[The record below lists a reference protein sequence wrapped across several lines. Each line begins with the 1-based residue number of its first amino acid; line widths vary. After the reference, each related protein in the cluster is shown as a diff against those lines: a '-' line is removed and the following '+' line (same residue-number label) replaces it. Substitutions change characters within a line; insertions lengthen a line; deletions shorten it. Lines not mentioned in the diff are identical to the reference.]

1 MLQLNDVLLA
11 SGAML
16 IVIAAFILAFDAH
29 RAWRLSRS
37 LVPHDMATPPVRLR
51 CRLAA
56 RLVVFGF
63 LVLLPALSESMPVL
77 SSRP

>member
-1 MLQLNDVLLA
+1 MLLKYVLLA
-11 SGAML
+11 SGASL
-16 IVIAAFILAFDAH
+16 FAIAACILVFDAH

-37 LVPHDMATPPVRLR
+37 VAPHDMATPPVRLR

-56 RLVVFGF
+56 RLVVVGF
-63 LVLLPALSESMPVL
+63 LTLLPALSESMPVL

>member
-1 MLQLNDVLLA
+1 MLLLRYVLLA
-11 SGAML
+11 SGATL
-16 IVIAAFILAFDAH
+16 FAIAACVLLFDAH

-37 LVPHDMATPPVRLR
+37 LAPHDMATPPIRLR

-63 LVLLPALSESMPVL
+63 LTLLPALSESMPVL
-77 SSRP
+77 LSRP